1 MSNTTTTTA
10 TGAGNSAAQYVTL
23 GKGCGYWDVSKYP
36 RGGCFRRAGQDG
48 LTAQVIDGPAIF
60 GGSDI
65 REYHVK
71 LPNGGTALFPCSGV
85 HTVKVSI

>member
-1 MSNTTTTTA
+1 MKNTIVNGQGQCA
-10 TGAGNSAAQYVTL
+10 LEFVTL
-23 GKGCGYWDVSKYP
+23 GKGCGYWDISKFP

-48 LTAQVIDGPAIF
+48 LTAQVIEGPAIF

-71 LPNGGTALFPCSGV
+71 LPNGGNALFSASLCTLS
-85 HTVKVSI
+85 